1 VREHMIVEQDPAT
14 GSRLKRYSRAADVDY
29 WTELWQRSMNV
40 SYERERRGHLPHQLR
55 ATFRRWVRPN
65 ARTLEAGCG
74 LGHFTVAIDAMGHR
88 AEGLDWSE
96 ATIDR
101 LRRQFSWIPW
111 HVGDV
116 RRLQFDDHTFDA
128 IYSPGVCEHFVEGP
142 ADVLEETRRVLKPG
156 GIAVIST
163 PCFNE
168 WLQRRTAQLLA
179 RPAAIDESA
188 FYEYAFTVDGMA
200 RVLEQLGF
208 EVLQIRPYAALD
220 TLMRY
225 GGWRL
230 PRTFVKPVA
239 FSMDCLPIVRNWGST
254 CIWVARRR

>member
-1 VREHMIVEQDPAT
+1 MREQMIVEQDPTT
-14 GSRLKRYSRAADVDY
+14 GSRLKRYSQAADVDY
-29 WTELWQRSMNV
+29 WTGLWEQSRHV

-55 ATFRRWVRPN
+55 ATFRRWVRPG

-74 LGHFTVAIDAMGHR
+74 LGHFTVAIDATGYR
-88 AEGLDWSE
+88 AEGLDWSA
-96 ATIDR
+96 ATIGR
-101 LRRQFSWIPW
+101 LRQQFSWIPW

-116 RRLQFDDHTFDA
+116 RRLQFAEGTFDA
-128 IYSPGVCEHFVEGP
+128 IYSPGVCEHFIEGP
-142 ADVLEETRRVLKPG
+142 AEVIDETRRVLKPG

-168 WLQRRTAQLLA
+168 WLQRRAGRLLA
-179 RPAAIDESA
+179 FPASIDESA

-200 RVLEQLGF
+200 GMLARLGF
-208 EVLQIRPYAALD
+208 AVIQTRPYAALD

-225 GGWRL
+225 GGWRV
-230 PRTFVKPVA
+230 PPAFVKPVA
-239 FSMDCLPIVRNWGST
+239 FSMDCLPLVRNWGST